1 MFLKPVRG
9 TFPRTGCRR
18 PWIFGNDYNFGFCS
32 RFSSGIVSRVAT
44 DDDDGAE
51 ERVGKDKE
59 KEFETD
65 C

>member
-1 MFLKPVRG
+1 M
-9 TFPRTGCRR
+9 
-18 PWIFGNDYNFGFCS
+18 FGNDYNFGFCS
-32 RFSSGIVSRVAT
+32 RFSSGIASLVAT

-59 KEFETD
+59 EEFETD